1 MSKRRICKVKT
12 QRPEKRVSR
21 KSKDEFYDYD
31 YLPKKSK
38 ARKPKRG
45 RKDFFYDEDGEDQYD
60 DDSY

>member
-1 MSKRRICKVKT
+1 MKT